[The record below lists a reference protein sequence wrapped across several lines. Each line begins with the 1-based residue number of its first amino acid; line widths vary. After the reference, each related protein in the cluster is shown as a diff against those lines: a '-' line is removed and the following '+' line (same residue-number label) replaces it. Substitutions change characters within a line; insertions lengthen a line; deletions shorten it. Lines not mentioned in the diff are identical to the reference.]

1 MIRANDDIA
10 WVKFADGHLAPF
22 DEHRLALSIQHVAER
37 VGQADWWLA
46 ESIAAAVHVYATRC
60 RKNGVI
66 PSSEISEIVAS
77 VLSMLGFEELS
88 AAYAK
93 DERRMAIHLSDLAK
107 RVGTAFELEF
117 FRQLD
122 RALGVAANRRLSV
135 LQVDGLRACVM
146 QLRGAQRW
154 TAGCRTF
161 AEEIVDYVRERVA
174 RLRPSQAT
182 GLQLAVV
189 E

>member
-1 MIRANDDIA
+1 MIRANDSIA
-10 WVKFADGHLAPF
+10 WVRFDDGHLAPF
-22 DEHRLALSIQHVAER
+22 DEHQLALSIQNVAER

-46 ESIAAAVHVYATRC
+46 ESIAAAVHVYATKC
-60 RKNGVI
+60 RRDGVI

-77 VLSMLGFEELS
+77 VLSALGFEDLA

-93 DERRMAIHLSDLAK
+93 DERRMAIHLSDLAT
-107 RVGTAFELEF
+107 RVGAAFELDF

-122 RALGVAANRRLSV
+122 RALGVAANRRLAV

-146 QLRGAQRW
+146 HLRGAQRW
-154 TAGCRTF
+154 TAGCRRF
-161 AEEIVDYVRERVA
+161 AEEIVEYVRERVT
-174 RLRPSQAT
+174 RLRPAQAI
-182 GLQLAVV
+182 GLRVAVV